1 MRTMRELL
9 RPYSSPVYDTS
20 ETTSVFRLYMEKYLQ
35 SMLTEEPK
43 NMRAHKLLVNT
54 FMREILLYDDEVII
68 TYNLT

>member
-9 RPYSSPVYDTS
+9 RPYLSLVYDTS

-35 SMLTEEPK
+35 SMLTEDSK

>member
-1 MRTMRELL
+1 
-9 RPYSSPVYDTS
+9 
-20 ETTSVFRLYMEKYLQ
+20 MEKYLQ
-35 SMLTEEPK
+35 SMLTEDSK

>member
-1 MRTMRELL
+1 MLCCFIITLSG
-9 RPYSSPVYDTS
+9 YTAK
-20 ETTSVFRLYMEKYLQ
+20 MEKYLQ